1 MSIIYCEKCDK
12 YIDTDYD
19 VEHEE
24 ECEECEEHE
33 EKHCITCATQPPKEL
48 VEKMTKELLK

>member
-1 MSIIYCEKCDK
+1 MSIIICKHCEQK
-12 YIDTDYD
+12 IDTDFNA
-19 VEHEE
+19 EHE
-24 ECEECEEHE
+24 EECEEHE